1 MGMDIG
7 KKIKEFREEKNLNIK
22 QLAEIVECTPSLI
35 SQLER
40 GKADPSISML
50 KRIAE
55 ALNVNI
61 VDFFMKRANNDDI
74 VMRENSRI
82 VIQLNRWDAKIQSL
96 VRNTANKK
104 MQPFY
109 TVIKP
114 GGGSHGM
121 YSHDGE
127 EFGYVVQGEMDLML
141 DNKLHKIRKDEIF
154 YFSSAVPHDWGNSGT
169 EDVVVIWV
177 ITPPTF

>member
-1 MGMDIG
+1 MDIG
-7 KKIKEFREEKNLNIK
+7 FKIKELRGSKKLNIK
-22 QLAEIVECTPSLI
+22 QLAEVVECTPSLI

-50 KRIAE
+50 KKIAK

-61 VDFFMKRANNDDI
+61 VDFFMTDIDHGDI
-74 VMRENSRI
+74 VTKAKDR
-82 VIQLNRWDAKIQSL
+82 VDIQLKRWDAKIQSL
-96 VRNTANKK
+96 VKNIVNKK

-121 YSHDGE
+121 YSHEGE
-127 EFGYVVQGEMDLML
+127 EFGFVVKGVLELML
-141 DNKLHKIRKDEIF
+141 NDKIHRVQENESF
-154 YFSSAVPHDWGNSGT
+154 YFSSQIPHNWGNSGQG
-169 EDVVVIWV
+169 DVIVIWV

>member
-1 MGMDIG
+1 MDIG
-7 KKIKEFREEKNLNIK
+7 KKIKKFREDKTLNIK
-22 QLAEIVECTPSLI
+22 QLAELVECTPSLI

-61 VDFFMKRANNDDI
+61 VDFFMKRANSEDV
-74 VMRENSRI
+74 VMHKESRV

-96 VRNTANKK
+96 VRSTSNKK

-121 YSHDGE
+121 YSHEGE
-127 EFGYVVQGEMDLML
+127 EFGYIVQGEMDLILSDKMY
-141 DNKLHKIRKDEIF
+141 KIHKDESF
-154 YFSSAVPHDWGNSGT
+154 YFSSTIPHDWGNTGK
-169 EDVVVIWV
+169 EDVIVIWV

>member
-1 MGMDIG
+1 MEIG
-7 KKIKEFREEKNLNIK
+7 KKIREFREERNLNIK

-61 VDFFMKRANNDDI
+61 IDFFMKRANNEDV
-74 VMRENSRI
+74 VMREDGRI
-82 VIQLNRWDAKIQSL
+82 IIQLNRWDAKIQSL
-96 VRNTANKK
+96 VKSTSNKK

-109 TVIKP
+109 TLIKP
-114 GGGSHGM
+114 G
-121 YSHDGE
+121 
-127 EFGYVVQGEMDLML
+127 
-141 DNKLHKIRKDEIF
+141 
-154 YFSSAVPHDWGNSGT
+154 
-169 EDVVVIWV
+169 
-177 ITPPTF
+177 

>member
-1 MGMDIG
+1 MEIG
-7 KKIKEFREEKNLNIK
+7 KKIRELREKK
-22 QLAEIVECTPSLI
+22 AYTMKRLAEIVECTPSLI

-40 GKADPSISML
+40 AKADPSISTL
-50 KRIAE
+50 KKIAK

-61 VDFFMKRANNDDI
+61 VDFFMSLEETDD
-74 VMRENSRI
+74 VVTKVDERV

-96 VRNTANKK
+96 IKSVGQKR

-127 EFGYVVQGEMDLML
+127 EFGIVIKGELQMTIQD
-141 DNKLHKIRKDEIF
+141 RVYTVGKDESF
-154 YFSSAVPHDWGNSGT
+154 YFSSQVPHNWGNKGKEET
-169 EDVVVIWV
+169 VVIWV

>member
-1 MGMDIG
+1 MDIG
-7 KKIKEFREEKNLNIK
+7 IKIRELRHARNLNIK
-22 QLAEIVECTPSLI
+22 QLSDIVECTPSLI

-40 GKADPSISML
+40 GKTDPSISML
-50 KRIAE
+50 KKIAE

-61 VDFFMKRANNDDI
+61 VDFFMKGVNDED
-74 VMRENSRI
+74 VVTQKDGR
-82 VIQLNRWDAKIQSL
+82 VDIQLKRWDARIQSL
-96 VRNTANKK
+96 VKNTTNKK

-121 YSHDGE
+121 YSHEGE
-127 EFGYVVQGEMDLML
+127 EFGYVLQGELALML
-141 DNKLHKIRKDEIF
+141 NDKLHKVRKDESF
-154 YFSSAVPHDWGNSGT
+154 YFSSTIPHNWGNSGK